1 MLKKKKL
8 PLREFQDRFWT
19 EERCRNKSGREALA
33 GGLCLS
39 KVWAQT
45 WLFAVKREISM
56 HLLSTPEFCNCKNGY
71 APQPCLFDKV
81 VSRHIRHGSG

>member
-1 MLKKKKL
+1 MKRKRRKSIMLKKKKL

-39 KVWAQT
+39 K
-45 WLFAVKREISM
+45 
-56 HLLSTPEFCNCKNGY
+56 G
-71 APQPCLFDKV
+71 
-81 VSRHIRHGSG
+81 

>member
-39 KVWAQT
+39 K
-45 WLFAVKREISM
+45 
-56 HLLSTPEFCNCKNGY
+56 G
-71 APQPCLFDKV
+71 
-81 VSRHIRHGSG
+81 